1 MFSKS
6 ISDNATGS
14 LPVDDRGSSSSN
26 HGPNASI
33 LVQDSQFEG
42 GTSLG
47 IQFLNIS
54 LFLGQLASERSRELH
69 WWTSINTLG
78 SSSNKSNVLG
88 SSGKGPLGTG
98 LKLGS
103 LIYLGSQIQVVDL
116 GRVFG
121 CGVEDDQRVD
131 FEVGEVEVDVNG
143 VKTGDEV
150 DQDVVL
156 GGRNM
161 SQERSLD
168 GGSSGE
174 SISDLD
180 LELKGLGVNIAN
192 LDTTLV
198 GEQDV
203 VSIAIRVDANVVF
216 SVGGVG
222 DERLDEEGL
231 EDTGNRINLGVVA
244 DKKIDREKAK

>member
-1 MFSKS
+1 MFSKINS
-6 ISDNATGS
+6 NNVTES
-14 LPVDDRGSSSSN
+14 LPVDDRCSSSSN

-33 LVQDSQFEG
+33 LVQDSQLEG

-47 IQFLNIS
+47 VQFLNIS
-54 LFLGQLASERSRELH
+54 LLLGQLTSERSGEIH

-98 LKLGS
+98 LELGS

-116 GRVFG
+116 GRVLG
-121 CGVEDDQRVD
+121 CGVEDDQRID
-131 FEVGEVEVDVNG
+131 FEVGEVEIDVNG
-143 VKTGDEV
+143 VKTGDKV

-156 GGRNM
+156 GGRNV

-168 GGSSGE
+168 GSSGGE
-174 SISDLD
+174 GIGDLD

-198 GEQDV
+198 SEEDV

-231 EDTGNRINLGVVA
+231 ENTSNRINLGAVA
-244 DKKIDREKAK
+244 EKKKGREKAK